1 MPIKVGM
8 VSLGCSK
15 NQVDAEHLLFDLKQ
29 AGFELCV
36 DSGECDVVVINTCG
50 FIEAAKQE
58 AIENIL
64 EFAELKKEGRIKVIV
79 VTGCLAERYREE
91 LVKELPEVD
100 IVLGIGSNTELV
112 NAINRAL
119 NGEKTAL
126 FGDKENLTLEGGR
139 IISNLPFYAYIK
151 IAEGC
156 NNRCAYC
163 AIPQIRGNY
172 RSRKIENILD
182 EARFFAENGVTELI
196 VVAQDTTMYGIDLY
210 GEKKLPELL
219 NKMCEIDGV
228 KQIRLLYAYP
238 EKITDELIETM
249 ANQPK
254 IVKYL
259 DIPFQHVSENVLKRM
274 NRPGN
279 KESALALVKK
289 LRSRI
294 PGIILRTTLMTGF
307 PGETEKDFEELCEFM
322 DEVQFERL
330 GCFAF
335 SPEENTPA
343 ADFPDQIDNEI
354 KERRADLIMTKQMT
368 VIENFNQKQIGKTL
382 ETVVEG
388 YDKYAGSFF
397 GRSAYDAPDIDSK
410 VFFSSDKFLSIGDY
424 VDVLVTDC
432 MEYDLIGET
441 V

>member
-50 FIEAAKQE
+50 FIEAAKRE

-64 EFAELKKEGRIKVIV
+64 EFAELKKEGRIKVIA
-79 VTGCLAERYREE
+79 VTGWLAERYREE
-91 LVKELPEVD
+91 LEKELPEAD
-100 IVLGIGSNTELV
+100 IVLGIGSNNELV
-112 NAINRAL
+112 DAINRAL
-119 NGEKTAL
+119 NGEKTVM
-126 FGDKENLTLEGGR
+126 FGEKENLALEGGR

-172 RSRKIENILD
+172 RSRKIENILE
-182 EARFFAENGVTELI
+182 EARFFAENGVSELI
-196 VVAQDTTMYGIDLY
+196 VVAQDTTMYGTDLY

-238 EKITDELIETM
+238 DKITDELIDTI

-259 DIPFQHVSENVLKRM
+259 DIPFQHVSENVLRKM

-279 KESALALVKK
+279 KESVLALVKK
-289 LRSRI
+289 LRSRV

-343 ADFPDQIDNEI
+343 ADMPDQIDDEI

-410 VFFSSDKFLSIGDY
+410 VFFSSDKLLSIGDY
-424 VDVLVTDC
+424 VDVLITDC

>member
-50 FIEAAKQE
+50 FIEAAKRE

-64 EFAELKKEGRIKVIV
+64 EFAELKKEGRIKVIA

-91 LVKELPEVD
+91 LEKELPEAD
-100 IVLGIGSNTELV
+100 IVLGIGSNNELV
-112 NAINRAL
+112 DAINRAL
-119 NGEKTAL
+119 NGEKTVM
-126 FGDKENLTLEGGR
+126 FGEKENLALEGGR

-172 RSRKIENILD
+172 RSRKIENILE
-182 EARFFAENGVTELI
+182 EARFFAENGVSELI
-196 VVAQDTTMYGIDLY
+196 VVAQDTTMYGTDLY

-238 EKITDELIETM
+238 DKITDELIDTI

-259 DIPFQHVSENVLKRM
+259 DIPFQHVSENVLRKM

-289 LRSRI
+289 LRSRV

-343 ADFPDQIDNEI
+343 ADMPDQIDDEI

-410 VFFSSDKFLSIGDY
+410 VFFSSDKLLSIGDY
-424 VDVLVTDC
+424 VDVLITDC

>member
-50 FIEAAKQE
+50 FIEAAKRE

-64 EFAELKKEGRIKVIV
+64 EFAELKKEGRIKVIA

-91 LVKELPEVD
+91 LEKELPEAD
-100 IVLGIGSNTELV
+100 IVLGIGSNSELV
-112 NAINRAL
+112 DAINRAL
-119 NGEKTAL
+119 NGEKTVM
-126 FGDKENLTLEGGR
+126 FGEKENLALEGGR

-172 RSRKIENILD
+172 RSRKIENVLD
-182 EARFFAENGVTELI
+182 EARFFAENGVSELI
-196 VVAQDTTMYGIDLY
+196 VVAQDTTMYGTDLY

-228 KQIRLLYAYP
+228 KQIRLLYPYP
-238 EKITDELIETM
+238 DKITDDLIDTI

-259 DIPFQHVSENVLKRM
+259 DIPFQHVSENVLRRM

-289 LRSRI
+289 LRSRV

-307 PGETEKDFEELCEFM
+307 PSETEKDFEELCEFM

-343 ADFPDQIDNEI
+343 ADMPDQIDEEI

-410 VFFSSDKFLSIGDY
+410 VFFSSDKFLSVGDY
-424 VDVLVTDC
+424 VDVLITDC

>member
-50 FIEAAKQE
+50 FIEAAKRE

-64 EFAELKKEGRIKVIV
+64 EFAELKKEGRIKVIA
-79 VTGCLAERYREE
+79 VTGCLAERYRDE
-91 LVKELPEVD
+91 LEKELPEAD
-100 IVLGIGSNTELV
+100 IVLGIGSNNELV
-112 NAINRAL
+112 DAINRAL
-119 NGEKTAL
+119 NGEKTVM
-126 FGDKENLTLEGGR
+126 FGEKENLALEGGR

-172 RSRKIENILD
+172 RSRKIENILE
-182 EARFFAENGVTELI
+182 EARFFAENGVSELI
-196 VVAQDTTMYGIDLY
+196 VVAQDTTMYGTDLY

-238 EKITDELIETM
+238 DKITDELIDTI

-259 DIPFQHVSENVLKRM
+259 DIPFQHVSENVLRKM

-289 LRSRI
+289 LRSRV

-343 ADFPDQIDNEI
+343 ADMPDQIDDEI

-410 VFFSSDKFLSIGDY
+410 VFFSSDKLLSIGDY
-424 VDVLVTDC
+424 VGVLITDC

>member
-156 NNRCAYC
+156 NNRCSYC

-238 EKITDELIETM
+238 EKITDELIETI

>member
-50 FIEAAKQE
+50 FIEAAKRE

-64 EFAELKKEGRIKVIV
+64 EFAELKKEGRIKVIA

-91 LVKELPEVD
+91 LEKELPEAD
-100 IVLGIGSNTELV
+100 IVLGIGSNSELV
-112 NAINRAL
+112 DAINRAL
-119 NGEKTAL
+119 NGEKTVM
-126 FGDKENLTLEGGR
+126 FGEKENLALEGGR

-172 RSRKIENILD
+172 RSRKIENVLD
-182 EARFFAENGVTELI
+182 EARFFAENGVSELI
-196 VVAQDTTMYGIDLY
+196 VVAQDTTMYGTDLY

-238 EKITDELIETM
+238 DKITDELIDTI

-259 DIPFQHVSENVLKRM
+259 DIPFQHVSENVLRRM

-289 LRSRI
+289 LRSRV

-343 ADFPDQIDNEI
+343 ADMPDQIDEEI

-410 VFFSSDKFLSIGDY
+410 VFFSSDKFLSVGDY
-424 VDVLVTDC
+424 VDVLITDC

>member
-50 FIEAAKQE
+50 FIEAAKRE

-64 EFAELKKEGRIKVIV
+64 EFAELKKEGRIKVIA
-79 VTGCLAERYREE
+79 VTGCLAERYRDE
-91 LVKELPEVD
+91 LEKELPEAD
-100 IVLGIGSNTELV
+100 IVLGIGSNNELV
-112 NAINRAL
+112 DAINRAL
-119 NGEKTAL
+119 NGEKTVM
-126 FGDKENLTLEGGR
+126 FGEKENLALEGGR

-172 RSRKIENILD
+172 RSRKIENILE
-182 EARFFAENGVTELI
+182 EARFFAENGVSELI
-196 VVAQDTTMYGIDLY
+196 VVAQDTTMYGTDLY

-238 EKITDELIETM
+238 DKITDELIDTI

-259 DIPFQHVSENVLKRM
+259 DIPFQHVSENVLRKM

-289 LRSRI
+289 LRSRV

-343 ADFPDQIDNEI
+343 ADMPDQIDDEI

-410 VFFSSDKFLSIGDY
+410 VFFSSDKLLSIGDY
-424 VDVLVTDC
+424 VDVLITDC

>member
-64 EFAELKKEGRIKVIV
+64 EFAELKKEGRIKVIA

-91 LVKELPEVD
+91 LVKELPEAD
-100 IVLGIGSNTELV
+100 IVLGIGSNNELV
-112 NAINRAL
+112 DAINRAL
-119 NGEKTAL
+119 NGEKTVM
-126 FGDKENLTLEGGR
+126 FGEKEDLALEGGR

-172 RSRKIENILD
+172 RSRKIENILE

-210 GEKKLPELL
+210 GEKRLPELL

-238 EKITDELIETM
+238 DKITDELIDTI

-259 DIPFQHVSENVLKRM
+259 DIPFQHVSENVLRRM

-289 LRSRI
+289 LRSRV

-343 ADFPDQIDNEI
+343 ADMPDQIDDEI

-368 VIENFNQKQIGKTL
+368 VIENFNQQQIGKTL

-410 VFFSSDKFLSIGDY
+410 VFFSSDKLLSIGDY
-424 VDVLVTDC
+424 VDVLITDC

>member
-156 NNRCAYC
+156 NNRCSYC

-238 EKITDELIETM
+238 EKITDELIETI

-397 GRSAYDAPDIDSK
+397 GRSTYDAPDIDSK